1 VVKGRWKVSHLAV
14 VSMLVVMSVAVVG
27 TGTAGASSA
36 KSPLTVA
43 FITSETGAA
52 APETSDA
59 PVGFLAR
66 VAAQDAHGG
75 VNGHK
80 IVPLVID
87 DQSSPTNIVTAVQEA
102 ISKGA
107 IGIVSGSALF
117 FLAAKY
123 PQKAGIP
130 VTGDIFDG
138 PEWGQQPYTNMF
150 AADAGSVDPVF
161 PVNTVFSSFLRAH
174 GGTVIGSYGYG
185 ISPTSTR
192 GATSAAR
199 AFQSEGG
206 TVGVLDTSIPLGS
219 TAFTT
224 QALAA
229 KQHGVNAVFAAM
241 DNDSNVALA
250 TAFSQAGV
258 HLKAVVF
265 PTGYGPDLVKSPAWS
280 SVQGDYFVSELRP
293 ADVPNAGTMLLT
305 SALQKYE
312 HRPPSQFYDASISE
326 AWVGADLMLKG
337 IGMAGA
343 NPTPAAVIHKLRSI
357 TSYDGGGLDAR
368 SNDYATNFGHDPAQ
382 TCLWYLKAEKH
393 GFVPVSNK
401 PWCGKDLPG
410 TSTAG

>member
-1 VVKGRWKVSHLAV
+1 MVERLCRVACLLLA
-14 VSMLVVMSVAVVG
+14 AVLAAGSLLLTTVG
-27 TGTAGASSA
+27 TAAASA
-36 KSPLTVA
+36 DKSPITVA
-43 FITSETGAA
+43 FITSETGVAA
-52 APETSDA
+52 SETADA

-66 VAAQDAHGG
+66 VALQNAEGG

-87 DQSSPTNIVTAVQEA
+87 DQSSPTSVVSAVQDA

-123 PQKAGIP
+123 PQQAGIP

-138 PEWGQQPYTNMF
+138 PEWGEQPYTNMF
-150 AADAGSVDPVF
+150 AADAGSVDPQF

-185 ISPTSTR
+185 ISPTSSR
-192 GATSAAR
+192 GATSAER
-199 AFQSEGG
+199 AFESEGG
-206 TVGVLDTSIPLGS
+206 KVGVLDTSIPLGS
-219 TAFTT
+219 TAFTPV
-224 QALAA
+224 ALVA
-229 KQHGVNAVFAAM
+229 KQQGVNAVFAAM
-241 DNDSNVALA
+241 NNDSNIALA
-250 TAFSQAGV
+250 TALSQAGV
-258 HLKAVVF
+258 KLKSVVF
-265 PTGYGPDLVKSPAWS
+265 PTGYGPSLITSPAWK

-293 ADVPNAGTMLLT
+293 ADVPDAGTVQLT
-305 SALQKYE
+305 EALQKYE

-343 NPTPAAVIHKLRSI
+343 DPTSAEVTRSLRSI
-357 TSYDGGGLDAR
+357 TSYNGDGLDAQ
-368 SNDYATNFGHDPAQ
+368 STDYATNFGHDPAK
-382 TCLWYLKAEKH
+382 TCLWYLKAEKT
-393 GFVPVSNK
+393 GFVPVSTQ
-401 PWCGKDLPG
+401 PWCGKDIAG